1 MEKDKIYGP
10 ILRDLLVAANVPKG
24 MIITVIIII
33 RSSHLHNDEQS
44 AHTVDKCEIYFIVFF
59 QNTKKI
65 SGSSKLYECN
75 GVQPPPL
82 NSHNKYYHVF
92 ILKLFIIIIYKNT
105 IISMYDYV
113 LVLRRTF
120 LFLKYQICF
129 NGIKMILQN
138 SFELNTIS
146 VVPCFYNGT

>member
-1 MEKDKIYGP
+1 MEKDEIYRP
-10 ILRDLLVAANVPKG
+10 ILRDLLVAPNVPKG

-75 GVQPPPL
+75 SFQPSPM
-82 NSHNKYYHVF
+82 NSRNKYYHVS
-92 ILKLFIIIIYKNT
+92 ILKIFIDIIYKT
-105 IISMYDYV
+105 MPLLEYV
-113 LVLRRTF
+113 ITF
-120 LFLKYQICF
+120 
-129 NGIKMILQN
+129 
-138 SFELNTIS
+138 
-146 VVPCFYNGT
+146 

>member
-59 QNTKKI
+59 QKTQKR
-65 SGSSKLYECN
+65 Y
-75 GVQPPPL
+75 QA
-82 NSHNKYYHVF
+82 
-92 ILKLFIIIIYKNT
+92 
-105 IISMYDYV
+105 
-113 LVLRRTF
+113 LRSCMNVIAINQH
-120 LFLKYQICF
+120 L
-129 NGIKMILQN
+129 
-138 SFELNTIS
+138 
-146 VVPCFYNGT
+146 

>member
-1 MEKDKIYGP
+1 MGLYYAIYWLQQMYQRAWSSLSLLLSEAP
-10 ILRDLLVAANVPKG
+10 ISITTSSQHIRWINVRYILLYSFK
-24 MIITVIIII
+24 
-33 RSSHLHNDEQS
+33 
-44 AHTVDKCEIYFIVFF
+44 
-59 QNTKKI
+59 NTKKI

-75 GVQPPPL
+75 GVQPPPM

-92 ILKLFIIIIYKNT
+92 IWKLFIIIIYKNT

>member
-105 IISMYDYV
+105 IISMY
-113 LVLRRTF
+113 
-120 LFLKYQICF
+120 
-129 NGIKMILQN
+129 G
-138 SFELNTIS
+138 S
-146 VVPCFYNGT
+146 

>member
-1 MEKDKIYGP
+1 MEKDEIYRP
-10 ILRDLLVAANVPKG
+10 ILRDLLVAPNVPKG

-75 GVQPPPL
+75 SFQPASM
-82 NSHNKYYHVF
+82 NSRNKYYHVS
-92 ILKLFIIIIYKNT
+92 ILKIFINIIYKNAIIT
-105 IISMYDYV
+105 ICDYV
-113 LVLRRTF
+113 FLIRTF

-129 NGIKMILQN
+129 NGIKMIL
-138 SFELNTIS
+138 
-146 VVPCFYNGT
+146 